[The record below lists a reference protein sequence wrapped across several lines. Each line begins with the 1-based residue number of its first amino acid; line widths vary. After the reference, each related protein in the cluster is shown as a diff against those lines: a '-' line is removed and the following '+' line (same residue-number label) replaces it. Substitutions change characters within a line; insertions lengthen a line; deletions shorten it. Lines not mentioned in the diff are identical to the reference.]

1 MINAFY
7 ISEDKNNY
15 PFQTNQEEMKGGKN
29 LKSCLIELKN
39 KTGLH
44 ARPASQF
51 VSEAKNYESEVEI
64 EKDNRSVNAKSIMGL
79 MSLGAAFGDT
89 IILKADGNDEEKAV
103 EELTILV
110 NDFE

>member
-1 MINAFY
+1 M
-7 ISEDKNNY
+7 
-15 PFQTNQEEMKGGKN
+15 
-29 LKSCLIELKN
+29 KSCSIELKN

-44 ARPASQF
+44 ARPAAVF
-51 VSEAKNYESEVEI
+51 VNKAQTYESEIEI

-89 IILKADGNDEEKAV
+89 IILKAEGKDEEDAV
-103 EELTILV
+103 KELTVLV

>member
-1 MINAFY
+1 M
-7 ISEDKNNY
+7 
-15 PFQTNQEEMKGGKN
+15 Q
-29 LKSCLIELKN
+29 SCSIELKN

-44 ARPASQF
+44 ARPAAVF
-51 VSEAKNYESEVEI
+51 VNKAQTYESEIEI

-89 IILKADGNDEEKAV
+89 IILKVDGKDEEDAI

-110 NDFE
+110 NNFE

>member
-1 MINAFY
+1 
-7 ISEDKNNY
+7 
-15 PFQTNQEEMKGGKN
+15 
-29 LKSCLIELKN
+29 LKSCSIELKN

-44 ARPASQF
+44 ARPAAVF
-51 VSEAKNYESEVEI
+51 VNKAQTYESEIEI
-64 EKDNRSVNAKSIMGL
+64 EKDNRSINAKSIMGL

>member
-1 MINAFY
+1 
-7 ISEDKNNY
+7 
-15 PFQTNQEEMKGGKN
+15 
-29 LKSCLIELKN
+29 LKSCSIELKN

-44 ARPASQF
+44 ARPAAVF
-51 VSEAKNYESEVEI
+51 VNKAQTYESEIEI

-89 IILKADGNDEEKAV
+89 IILKAEGKDEEDAV
-103 EELTILV
+103 KELTVLV